1 VSSNLFDALAT
12 ELGKVVAPLADAIG
26 YPQALDGLL
35 AEIGASAESAGG
47 DSLATA
53 LSAIV
58 ELAGQIEQLGAQ
70 TDPSIAEI
78 AALLEAS
85 RKVFNAVNALSS
97 AGNPAAAFE
106 TFGTDLASLLV
117 ILYLWNWHS
126 LGHAIAILAT
136 VIDPADGTRVQPPVV
151 ADGQVTRMPFELER
165 FRFGQLGALVQDP
178 VAALKAEY
186 LTPLATVADANTMAD
201 KLFPRVVTVL
211 RGIGITCRFGF
222 DPADAALLGDSAQ
235 LVDRALIVY
244 VSDLL
249 NDAAVE
255 AGVIFTL
262 SSADRGD
269 LGLVVSPFGSLT
281 KTWQARSWNLEID
294 LGAEVQGF
302 AVGHQGFTLLASA
315 GTSEIDAKFTATLP
329 NTTVGPAYVIG
340 TPSGTRVEIG
350 GADLGLQTTLAEVH
364 QSLTLSADVS
374 KSAIVVASG
383 DGDGFLSSVLPK
395 DGLRAE
401 FDFGLAWSNDGG
413 LHLRGAAG
421 LDATLPIGINIGG
434 VLQVPTMHLGLYAK
448 DDGGQAEVS
457 ASVALSIGPLRAIVD
472 RVGVTSD
479 LTSPAG
485 GGNLGPVEFSFDFK
499 PPSGVGLTVDSAG
512 VSGGGFLSFGQHEYS
527 GVLQLVFNDVAL
539 QAFGLITTQVA
550 GGAGYSLLALIDANF
565 PPIQLGWGFTLN
577 GVGGLLAVHRS
588 ADVDGLRAAVTAGKV
603 AFLFPTKA
611 ITNAGQLLGQLDTVF
626 PTAPGRF
633 LFGPMALIGW
643 GTPTVVTA
651 AVAVIVE
658 LPSPVRIVLVARL
671 EAKLPTPSAPVIH
684 LNMDALG
691 VLDLSQSQLSL
702 DATLFDSKLV
712 TFAMSGDMSLRAD
725 WGTQREFLLAVGG
738 FHPRF
743 TPPADFP
750 TLKRITIDMP
760 SGIISKLRLA
770 AYLALTSNSVQFGAQ
785 LDVFIGVSG
794 CGLSGHLGFDA
805 LLQLD
810 PFHFDADISGSVAIR
825 AAGDDF
831 ASVSLDATLSGPAPW
846 NIAGKFKI
854 HIIFFSVHVS
864 FSQSWGQNT
873 PTQLPSAVDVAG
885 LLSAALADPRNWN
898 SQLPAGVSPLVT
910 TRQIDDATAIFA
922 DPSARLEVHEQVV
935 PLGLA
940 ITRFGSA
947 SVSGAN
953 QFAIT
958 DMRVGNQ
965 TMTCDAVQD
974 DFAPAQFFDLS
985 DQDKLARP
993 SFERHDAGA
1002 VMHDSLLSNGTPQ
1015 PKSID
1020 FETFY
1025 IDTPGQIRTDE
1036 GVPQPFPWN
1045 DIEVVML
1052 TGSAAQKPISR
1063 AGARRYSAP
1072 GTPIHVAEPA
1082 FVLVD
1087 TTTLAPQ
1094 GATPTG
1100 KTTYSDTAALLAATL
1115 TAHPNQHNTLQIIA
1129 THETAA
1135 A

>member
-1 VSSNLFDALAT
+1 
-12 ELGKVVAPLADAIG
+12 
-26 YPQALDGLL
+26 
-35 AEIGASAESAGG
+35 
-47 DSLATA
+47 
-53 LSAIV
+53 
-58 ELAGQIEQLGAQ
+58 
-70 TDPSIAEI
+70 
-78 AALLEAS
+78 
-85 RKVFNAVNALSS
+85 
-97 AGNPAAAFE
+97 
-106 TFGTDLASLLV
+106 
-117 ILYLWNWHS
+117 
-126 LGHAIAILAT
+126 
-136 VIDPADGTRVQPPVV
+136 
-151 ADGQVTRMPFELER
+151 
-165 FRFGQLGALVQDP
+165 
-178 VAALKAEY
+178 
-186 LTPLATVADANTMAD
+186 
-201 KLFPRVVTVL
+201 
-211 RGIGITCRFGF
+211 
-222 DPADAALLGDSAQ
+222 
-235 LVDRALIVY
+235 
-244 VSDLL
+244 
-249 NDAAVE
+249 
-255 AGVIFTL
+255 
-262 SSADRGD
+262 
-269 LGLVVSPFGSLT
+269 
-281 KTWQARSWNLEID
+281 
-294 LGAEVQGF
+294 
-302 AVGHQGFTLLASA
+302 
-315 GTSEIDAKFTATLP
+315 
-329 NTTVGPAYVIG
+329 
-340 TPSGTRVEIG
+340 
-350 GADLGLQTTLAEVH
+350 
-364 QSLTLSADVS
+364 
-374 KSAIVVASG
+374 
-383 DGDGFLSSVLPK
+383 
-395 DGLRAE
+395 
-401 FDFGLAWSNDGG
+401 
-413 LHLRGAAG
+413 
-421 LDATLPIGINIGG
+421 
-434 VLQVPTMHLGLYAK
+434 
-448 DDGGQAEVS
+448 
-457 ASVALSIGPLRAIVD
+457 
-472 RVGVTSD
+472 
-479 LTSPAG
+479 
-485 GGNLGPVEFSFDFK
+485 
-499 PPSGVGLTVDSAG
+499 
-512 VSGGGFLSFGQHEYS
+512 
-527 GVLQLVFNDVAL
+527 
-539 QAFGLITTQVA
+539 
-550 GGAGYSLLALIDANF
+550 
-565 PPIQLGWGFTLN
+565 
-577 GVGGLLAVHRS
+577 
-588 ADVDGLRAAVTAGKV
+588 
-603 AFLFPTKA
+603 
-611 ITNAGQLLGQLDTVF
+611 
-626 PTAPGRF
+626 
-633 LFGPMALIGW
+633 MALIGW

-794 CGLSGHLGFDA
+794 CGLSGQLGFDA

-831 ASVSLDATLSGPAPW
+831 ASVSLDATLTGPAPW

-854 HIIFFSVHVS
+854 HIIFFSIHVS

-1129 THETAA
+1129 THETIAA
-1135 A
+1135 